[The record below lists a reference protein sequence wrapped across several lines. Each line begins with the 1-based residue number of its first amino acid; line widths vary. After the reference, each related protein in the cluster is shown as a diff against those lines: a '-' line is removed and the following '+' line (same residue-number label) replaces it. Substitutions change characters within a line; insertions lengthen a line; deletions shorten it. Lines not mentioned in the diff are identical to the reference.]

1 MLFERG
7 ADFSCENFLYEVR
20 TMSVISPT
28 MLRNGYRILIDGE
41 VYVVVDFSKIAMGR
55 GRGRVST
62 KLRHIVSGKVIERTF
77 RSTDEVEMAEAEYRN
92 MQFLYKESDAC
103 IFMDSETYEQ
113 VSVANEKVDF
123 ASNFMKEGVVVR
135 AVVFEGD
142 VIGIELPTKMDFKVV
157 ETHDTVKG
165 NTATNVMKDA
175 VIETGYIAKVPLFV
189 KIGDVVRI
197 NTETGEYVE
206 RV

>member
-28 MLRNGYRILIDGE
+28 MLRNGYRVLIDGE

>member
-1 MLFERG
+1 
-7 ADFSCENFLYEVR
+7 
-20 TMSVISPT
+20 MSVISPT
-28 MLRNGYRILIDGE
+28 MLRNGYRVLIDGE
-41 VYVVVDFSKIAMGR
+41 VYVVVDFSKLAMGR

-77 RSTDEVEMAEAEYRN
+77 RSTEQVEVAEAEYRN

-103 IFMDSETYEQ
+103 IFMDNENYEQ
-113 VSVANEKVDF
+113 VSVPAEKVDF
-123 ASNFMKEGVVVR
+123 ASNFMKEGTVVK
-135 AVVFEGD
+135 AVVFEGEI
-142 VIGIELPTKMDFKVV
+142 IGTELPTKMDFKVV
-157 ETHDTVKG
+157 ETRDTVKG
-165 NTATNVMKDA
+165 NTASNVMKDA

-189 KIGDVVRI
+189 KIGDVIRI